1 MPEEIEPK
9 GRPPVSSA
17 KSEPQSIPQ
26 GKFITIPVGD
36 QDIGG
41 QLLPILSKGLYTNP
55 LDCVREYVQNSVDA
69 GAKKITIK
77 ITGNSVLIHD
87 TGQGMDEAQ
96 LLSSRKFGISAKDLA
111 EHVGFRGIGIYSG
124 YDLANRLVI
133 TTKKAESTEEFI
145 MKFDFGGMKKELE
158 ANPAGSVP
166 LSTILFKFTSFS
178 RRPSVAAGLSFT
190 TVQLEDISAVH
201 LRKIANRGELR
212 QYVLQNL
219 PVDFS
224 DNFDFKQ
231 RITDD
236 LSQNVPG
243 YRAVTIELQSD
254 DEEDEIVTRPP
265 LSGLREPSIGPIYSD
280 GKVIA
285 YYWAC
290 LNKANKRLDDENLS
304 LAKKGVYQ
312 PSDYQGFIY
321 KCKGFTIGTR
331 DQLYTLFTAGS
342 GTLYRWYTGEIYVID
357 DQVIPNTARADFET
371 NAAKSRLEI
380 AVKSKLVELEKQAEK
395 IRNTA
400 LADAKVTEALAELG
414 SLHAEISKKGTD
426 TFEDWD
432 KLRDVHDQMKK
443 HRAKASLSVR
453 EKADQALKIVEKLE
467 KEIRSGVNRGASTSQ
482 SAKRNQKSQPTP
494 LPFPTEPPEPGP
506 EKTLIGVLVELDL
519 LDSSAMPKV
528 VEAIDAALVDIL
540 GTDSTA
546 YKRIITAVEA
556 TLQGEE

>member
-1 MPEEIEPK
+1 MPKENENK
-9 GRPPVSSA
+9 GQSTGSSA
-17 KSEPQSIPQ
+17 KQDTEAIPQ
-26 GKFITIPVGD
+26 GKFVKIPAGD

-55 LDCVREYVQNSVDA
+55 LDCIREYVQNSVDA
-69 GAKKITIK
+69 GAKKVTIK
-77 ITGNSVLIHD
+77 ITGNSVLVHD

-96 LLSSRKFGISAKDLA
+96 LRSSRKFGISAKDLA

-133 TTKKAESTEEFI
+133 TTKKADSQDEFI
-145 MKFDFGGMKKELE
+145 MKFDFGGMKKELD
-158 ANPAGSVP
+158 ANPPGTVT
-166 LSTILFKFTSFS
+166 LSAILSNFTSFS
-178 RRPSVAAGLSFT
+178 RRQSSAVGKSFT
-190 TVQLEDISAVH
+190 TVQLEDISDVH

-212 QYVLQNL
+212 QYILQNL

-224 DNFDFKQ
+224 DNFDFKR
-231 RITDD
+231 RITDN

-243 YRAVTIELQSD
+243 YKAVIIELQSD
-254 DEEDEIVTRPP
+254 DEEDEVVTRPP
-265 LSGLREPSIGPIYSD
+265 LNGLREPSIGPISSD
-280 GKVIA
+280 GKIIA

-290 LNKANKRLDDENLS
+290 LNKENKRLDDDNLA
-304 LAKKGVYQ
+304 LTKKGVYQ

-380 AVKSKLVELEKQAEK
+380 AVKSKLEELEKQAEK

-400 LADAKVTEALAELG
+400 LADSKVTEALAKLG
-414 SLHAEISKKGTD
+414 SLHTEISKKGID

-432 KLRDVHDQMKK
+432 KLRDVHDQIKK
-443 HRAKASLSVR
+443 HRTKTSPAIR
-453 EKADQALKIVEKLE
+453 EKADQSLKIVEKLE
-467 KEIRSGVNRGASTSQ
+467 KEIRTGVSRGVAASHATKRTS
-482 SAKRNQKSQPTP
+482 KSMPAT
-494 LPFPTEPPEPGP
+494 LPFPTKPSEPSPD
-506 EKTLIGVLVELDL
+506 KTLTDVLKELDL
-519 LDSSAMPKV
+519 FDSPNSSRII
-528 VEAIDAALVDIL
+528 EAIDAALIDVL

-546 YKRIITAVEA
+546 YKRIIGSVET